1 MKEDPINR
9 KYHHNELTFGFL
21 YAFTENFVLPLS
33 HDEVVHGK
41 GTILTRMPGDEW
53 QRFANLRAYYTYMFM
68 SPGKKLLF
76 MGNEFGATN
85 EWNYQTALQWDLL
98 QYPVHKGI
106 QDLVQ
111 ALNAFYKDQPVLFE
125 LDTESNGFE
134 WIDGADVENSCL
146 TFNRKDSHGNN
157 LIVACN
163 FTPVPRY
170 NYHIG
175 TDNQGTYQEVFNSD
189 LKRFGGSDTKN
200 IGDIQTEEPGWNFK
214 KYALRVVLPPLAV
227 VVFQKKN

>member
-1 MKEDPINR
+1 MPR
-9 KYHHNELTFGFL
+9 
-21 YAFTENFVLPLS
+21 S

-53 QRFANLRAYYTYMFM
+53 QRFANLRAYYTYMFT

-76 MGNEFGATN
+76 MGDEFGVTN
-85 EWNYQTALQWDLL
+85 EWNYQSELRWDLL
-98 QYPVHKGI
+98 KYDFHKGV
-106 QDLVQ
+106 QLLVKQ
-111 ALNAFYKDQPVLFE
+111 LNYFYKEHSSLFA
-125 LDTESNGFE
+125 LDTEGSGFE
-134 WIDGADVENSCL
+134 WIDGSDGENSCL
-146 TFNRKDSHGNN
+146 TFVRKDDKGHS

-170 NYHIG
+170 NYRIG
-175 TDNQGTYQEVFNSD
+175 TDEHGVYQEVFNSD
-189 LKRFGGSDTKN
+189 LKCYAGSDTKN

-227 VVFQKKN
+227 VVFEKKGE

>member
-1 MKEDPINR
+1 
-9 KYHHNELTFGFL
+9 LTFGFL

-41 GTILTRMPGDEW
+41 GTILTRMTGDEW
-53 QRFANLRAYYTYMFM
+53 QRFANLRAYYAYMFM

-76 MGNEFGATN
+76 MGDEFGATK
-85 EWNYQTALQWDLL
+85 EWDYQAELQWNLLNYPFLQGVQEVVKDL
-98 QYPVHKGI
+98 
-106 QDLVQ
+106 
-111 ALNAFYKDQPVLFE
+111 NTFYKTHPQLYSQ
-125 LDTESNGFE
+125 DTDADGFE
-134 WIDGADVENSCL
+134 WIDGSDCDNSCF
-146 TFNRKDSHGNN
+146 TFMRKDKSGKT

-170 NYHIG
+170 NYRIG
-175 TDNQGTYQEVFNSD
+175 TDEQGVYQEVFNSD
-189 LKRFGGSDTKN
+189 LAHYAGSETKN

-227 VVFQKKN
+227 VVFERKN